1 MPRVLKCVFID
12 TVNINVMQMESESNE
27 FDHLLCEDIEDYVK
41 CEQHCLCIINKV
53 ADTKKLY

>member
-1 MPRVLKCVFID
+1 MLKCVFID